1 MISETLAGTN
11 PGTSEVSLS
20 DTSSSNSHPL
30 NGATANASGK
40 PEASAEHA
48 SAGAGEQEPA
58 AARKGWWNRG
68 GSEAPQS
75 GASALVQVGER
86 VAPAPKAPAPDGA
99 AGISLDASTPA
110 EGEGVN
116 GFRENEDQA
125 VVDSGE
131 SGTSP
136 APSANGFA
144 GLGLA
149 PEVLKA
155 VEQSGYTVPT
165 PIQAQG
171 IPVVLQHR
179 DMIGIAQTGTG
190 KTASFTLPMIELLAR
205 GRAKARMPRSLI
217 LEPTREL
224 AAQVAESFE
233 KYGKYNK
240 LNMALL
246 IGGTSFDDQDK
257 KLDRGVDVLIA
268 TPGRLLDHF
277 ERGKLML
284 SQVQILVVDEAD
296 RMLDMGFI
304 PDVEKIC
311 KLIPFTRQTL
321 FYSATMPAEIRRL
334 TEQFLQNPVKVE
346 VARPATTAE
355 NITQEAVDVP
365 ASDWAK
371 REALRRLIREN
382 AVGNAIVFCNRKR
395 DVDVVAKSLSKH
407 GFNAAP
413 LHGDLDQ
420 SVRTRTLDGFRAGT
434 VQILVASDVAA
445 RGLDIPAVSH
455 VFNYDVPY
463 HADDYVHR
471 IGRTGRAGRSGHTY
485 MLVTPR
491 DAKYMEAIE
500 RLIGKPLPRHHLEG
514 LAEQVRAQPQ
524 QEHSREHSRDRGR
537 RGGSHR
543 EHGRRDQGHR
553 EHAQHRPASQAEAKS
568 QAVPQPPQT
577 YKPERKQHTHHGA
590 PKAQSSKAAEREPDA
605 LQLPAFL
612 LRPVPLPKEKPATA
626 PRKKVPVSA

>member
-1 MISETLAGTN
+1 
-11 PGTSEVSLS
+11 
-20 DTSSSNSHPL
+20 
-30 NGATANASGK
+30 
-40 PEASAEHA
+40 
-48 SAGAGEQEPA
+48 
-58 AARKGWWNRG
+58 
-68 GSEAPQS
+68 
-75 GASALVQVGER
+75 
-86 VAPAPKAPAPDGA
+86 
-99 AGISLDASTPA
+99 
-110 EGEGVN
+110 
-116 GFRENEDQA
+116 
-125 VVDSGE
+125 
-131 SGTSP
+131 
-136 APSANGFA
+136 
-144 GLGLA
+144 
-149 PEVLKA
+149 
-155 VEQSGYTVPT
+155 
-165 PIQAQG
+165 
-171 IPVVLQHR
+171 
-179 DMIGIAQTGTG
+179 
-190 KTASFTLPMIELLAR
+190 MIELLAR

-304 PDVEKIC
+304 PDVERIC

-321 FYSATMPAEIRRL
+321 FYSATMPPEIRRL
-334 TEQFLQNPVKVE
+334 TEQFLHNPVKVE
-346 VARPATTAE
+346 VTRPATTAD

-365 ASDWAK
+365 ANDWAK
-371 REALRRLIREN
+371 REALRCLIRDSQ
-382 AVGNAIVFCNRKR
+382 AKNAIVFCNRKR
-395 DVDVVAKSLSKH
+395 DVDVVAKSLQKH

-420 SVRTRTLDGFRAGT
+420 SVRTRTLDGFRSGA
-434 VQILVASDVAA
+434 VQFLVASDVAA

-455 VFNYDVPY
+455 IFNFDVPY

-500 RLIGKPLPRHHLEG
+500 RLLGKPIARHILHG
-514 LAEQVRAQPQ
+514 LAEAVQARPADS
-524 QEHSREHSRDRGR
+524 HHRDRDRGR
-537 RGGSHR
+537 RGNSQR
-543 EHGRRDQGHR
+543 DHGRSRKPPTH
-553 EHAQHRPASQAEAKS
+553 HHHASQHPAPKSVTMQAPEPPAPEPRAMEHKPVSHEPRRAHAPITTTS
-568 QAVPQPPQT
+568 QAKPKSAKAEPEQT
-577 YKPERKQHTHHGA
+577 ADSH
-590 PKAQSSKAAEREPDA
+590 
-605 LQLPAFL
+605 QLPAFL
-612 LRPVPLPKEKPATA
+612 LRPVPLPKAEKPAAAPCKKAPVTA
-626 PRKKVPVSA
+626 